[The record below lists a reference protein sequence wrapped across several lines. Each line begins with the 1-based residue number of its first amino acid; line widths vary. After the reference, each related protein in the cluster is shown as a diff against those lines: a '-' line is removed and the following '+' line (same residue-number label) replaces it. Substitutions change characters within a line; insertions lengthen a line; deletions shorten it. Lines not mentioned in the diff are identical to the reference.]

1 MGTQALGAFTGK
13 EDRACGEGATVKSP
27 HHGRPPR

>member
-13 EDRACGEGATVKSP
+13 EDRACVEGAAVKSP
-27 HHGRPPR
+27 HHGWPSR